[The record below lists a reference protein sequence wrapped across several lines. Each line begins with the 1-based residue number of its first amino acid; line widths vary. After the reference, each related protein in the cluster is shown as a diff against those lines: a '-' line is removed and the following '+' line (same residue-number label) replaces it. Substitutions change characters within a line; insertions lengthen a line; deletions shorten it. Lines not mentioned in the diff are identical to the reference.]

1 MKNNNQSG
9 FTIVELLVVIVIIA
23 IISAIIMV
31 SYSATQARSRA
42 ASAQSLANQTLRKAE
57 GWRSVLG
64 SYPTN
69 TQLSTGKINA
79 ADTTQTGPAESRID
93 DPSIMLN
100 GASVNPTNEKQVGY
114 RSCTVGAQV
123 EYYDAMA
130 RAVQYIGTGGASSS
144 AACT

>member
-1 MKNNNQSG
+1 MKKKHG

-42 ASAQSLANQTLRKAE
+42 ASAQSLANQIIRKSEA
-57 GWRSVLG
+57 WYSVLG
-64 SYPTN
+64 AYPTY
-69 TQLSTGKINA
+69 TQLSTSKINA
-79 ADTTQTGPAESRID
+79 GDATPTGPVESRVD
-93 DPSIMLN
+93 DPSVIFN
-100 GASVNPTNEKQVGY
+100 GASANPTNEKTVGY